1 MSTAVTS
8 VPGPQLVCM
17 PPRSTRPPLR
27 LVQPGEHGPER
38 VSEDVGLR
46 VRRGV
51 RLTRRGRLVITL
63 AAALAVVTLAV
74 ALATSVDAAAQH
86 IDHATSV
93 SAGQTLSGVA
103 STQLPSLPVK
113 DAVAQIQLA
122 NDMNTSQVHAGQV
135 LLIPELH

>member
-8 VPGPQLVCM
+8 VPGPRLACT

-27 LVQPGEHGPER
+27 LVRPGEHGPQR
-38 VSEDVGLR
+38 VSEDVCLKA
-46 VRRGV
+46 RRGV
-51 RLTRRGRLVITL
+51 RITRRGRLVITL
-63 AAALAVVTLAV
+63 VATLAVATLAV

-103 STQLPSLPVK
+103 STQLPSLPVE
-113 DAVAQIQLA
+113 DAVARIQLA
-122 NDMNTSQVHAGQV
+122 NRMNTSQVHAGQV
-135 LLIPELH
+135 LLIPELP